1 MYISIESTVKYRQ
14 ETFGGLVFIPS
25 RAMVV
30 ELNRPAYRIMNF
42 LAQNGNTTEKTILEQ
57 YPKNAQKIVRKFIQ
71 DMVYSSVLKQSE
83 SKNENF
89 HENQVSYRIEP
100 IMRNIASNQKR
111 YSKFLLAP
119 IFVWWDITKICNFH
133 CKQCYSESGKAS
145 KNELTTKE
153 VFSIIEQ
160 LAENK
165 IFYIYFLGGEP
176 LMRKDFFQI
185 LNKCQ
190 KCGITAMMS
199 TNGWFVNQNIAKQ
212 LYETGIQIV
221 RVSIDGATAKTH
233 DKIRGMPGSFERALQ
248 ALETLK
254 KAGIPNVGVSPTL
267 LIDNYLEVDK
277 IIDLVLSYDV
287 DEVQV
292 VQLCSTGRGKN
303 LNALNLE
310 QFKKARQLVKQSLER
325 HSKNHITATEGILRK
340 QCERCV
346 SNRTAMPSFIGC
358 PGGRSCMAINE
369 IGDVSPCI
377 LYRKYAGSFR
387 KNTFQEIW
395 YNSALFNSM
404 REIKK
409 GCQDCAYADVCAG
422 ECPIVTEIAPEMDR
436 KSFAHSITGQNLNSD
451 SCNKH
456 IGEHL
461 CFTRF

>member
-1 MYISIESTVKYRQ
+1 MYIAIEPTVKYRS

-30 ELNRPAYRIMNF
+30 ELNKSAYRIVNF
-42 LAQNGNTTEKTILEQ
+42 LAQNGGATEKQILEQ
-57 YPKNAQKIVRKFIQ
+57 YSENAQETIRKFIQ
-71 DMVYSSVLKQSE
+71 DLIYSSVLKQSE
-83 SKNENF
+83 LESENF
-89 HENQVSYRIEP
+89 HENQTSCEIELTMQNVAP
-100 IMRNIASNQKR
+100 DQKR
-111 YSKFLLAP
+111 YSKFLSAP
-119 IFVWWDITKICNFH
+119 IFAWWDITKTCNFH

-145 KNELTTKE
+145 ENELTTKE

-176 LMRKDFFQI
+176 LMRKNFFQI

-190 KCGITAMMS
+190 KCGITTMMS
-199 TNGWFVNQNIAKQ
+199 TNGWFVTQDIAKQ
-212 LYETGIQIV
+212 LCETGIRIV

-233 DKIRGMPGSFERALQ
+233 DKIRGMTGSFEKALQ
-248 ALETLK
+248 ALETLR

-267 LIDNYLEVDK
+267 LTDNYLEVDK
-277 IIDLVLSYDV
+277 IIDLALSYDV
-287 DEVQV
+287 NEVQV

-310 QFKKARQLVKQSLER
+310 QFKKARQLVKQSLES
-325 HSKNHITATEGILRK
+325 HPKNHITATEGILRK

-346 SNRTAMPSFIGC
+346 SKRAAMPSFIGC

-377 LYRKYAGSFR
+377 LYRKHAGSFR

-395 YNSALFNSM
+395 HNSLLFDSM

-409 GCQDCAYADVCAG
+409 GCQDCAYAGVCAG
-422 ECPIVTEIAPEMDR
+422 ECPIVIEITPETDR
-436 KSFAHSITGQNLNSD
+436 KAFAYSTGQNINSEG
-451 SCNKH
+451 CNKH

-461 CFTRF
+461 CFIRF

>member
-1 MYISIESTVKYRQ
+1 MHIVIEPTVKYRP
-14 ETFGGLVFIPS
+14 EAFGGLVFIPS

-30 ELNRPAYRIMNF
+30 ELNKSAYRIINF
-42 LAQNGNTTEKTILEQ
+42 LAQNGSITEKTILEQ
-57 YPKNAQKIVRKFIQ
+57 YLGNAQKTVRKFIQ
-71 DMVYSSVLKQSE
+71 NLIYSSVLRQSK

-89 HENQVSYRIEP
+89 HKNQIPYKAEP
-100 IMRNIASNQKR
+100 AVQSIDSNQKK
-111 YSKFLLAP
+111 YSKFLSAP
-119 IFVWWDITKICNFH
+119 IFVWWDITKACNFH

-145 KNELTTKE
+145 ENELTIKE

-165 IFYIYFLGGEP
+165 VFYIYFLGGEP

-190 KCGITAMMS
+190 KCGITTMMS
-199 TNGWFVNQNIAKQ
+199 TNGWFVTQDIAKQ
-212 LYETGIQIV
+212 LYETGIQII

-233 DKIRGMPGSFERALQ
+233 DKIRGMPGSFERALR

-254 KAGIPNVGVSPTL
+254 KASIPNVGVSPTL

-277 IIDLVLSYDV
+277 IIELALSYDV

-303 LNALNLE
+303 LNALHLE
-310 QFKKARQLVKQSLER
+310 QFKKARQLVKQSLES
-325 HSKNHITATEGILRK
+325 HPKNHITATEGILRK

-346 SNRTAMPSFIGC
+346 SKRAAMPSFIGC

-377 LYRKYAGSFR
+377 LYRKHAGSFR

-395 YNSALFNSM
+395 HSSPLFNSM

-422 ECPIVTEIAPEMDR
+422 ECPMVTEIMPETNR
-436 KSFAHSITGQNLNSD
+436 KVFVHNITGQNINSD
-451 SCNKH
+451 GCNKH
-456 IGEHL
+456 ISEHL